1 MYVNKIGDEFLYFII
16 KRLFVL
22 ENKQYILISF
32 IQIMPKSKRLDPN
45 SKSASSSSSKPTDD
59 TIPNSDEEET
69 KMLEQI

>member
-32 IQIMPKSKRLDPN
+32 IHIMPKRKRLDPN
-45 SKSASSSSSKPTDD
+45 SKSASSSSSKHTDD
-59 TIPNSDEEET
+59 LNSDEEET
-69 KMLEQI
+69 EMLEQI